1 MQLLLSAAI
10 FVLMISVG
18 MSLQWQGLIANWRS
32 LTWSAW
38 LRLLLATFILPPA
51 VVLLLGQI
59 LPLDLGELA
68 GLFLVAAVPGAPLLT
83 RNLARRGFDMH
94 LAASYQVWSGVMVPF
109 MIPLVVFAAAKLYSR
124 NIWIPPRVLALQI
137 VEKEF
142 LPLLVGMALMR
153 FAPAFSTTAQRALN
167 LIGNAVLT
175 IVFVVLLW
183 TMRGELR
190 SITLWVVLA
199 VFILLLASIASVV
212 LLFRT
217 DRVRVR
223 TLAVSNAN
231 RHVGLALLLSGR
243 YMHAGHAIP
252 VVACYAVMA
261 AVLLVLSPAIFGT
274 RHKQNERRDGR
285 PGVINCNVS

>member
-1 MQLLLSAAI
+1 
-10 FVLMISVG
+10 
-18 MSLQWQGLIANWRS
+18 
-32 LTWSAW
+32 
-38 LRLLLATFILPPA
+38 
-51 VVLLLGQI
+51 
-59 LPLDLGELA
+59 
-68 GLFLVAAVPGAPLLT
+68 
-83 RNLARRGFDMH
+83 
-94 LAASYQVWSGVMVPF
+94 MVPF
-109 MIPLVVFAAAKLYSR
+109 MIPLVVFAAARLYSR
-124 NIWIPPRVLALQI
+124 NIWIPPRVLAVQI

-142 LPLLVGMALMR
+142 FPLLVGMALMS
-153 FAPAFSTTAQRALN
+153 FAPAFSTGVQRALN

-175 IVFVVLLW
+175 IVFVALLW
-183 TMRGELR
+183 SMRGELR

-199 VFILLLASIASVV
+199 AFLLLLASIASVV

-243 YMHAGHAIP
+243 YMQARHAIP

-274 RHKQNERRDGR
+274 RRKHMSAATAGR
-285 PGVINCNVS
+285 A